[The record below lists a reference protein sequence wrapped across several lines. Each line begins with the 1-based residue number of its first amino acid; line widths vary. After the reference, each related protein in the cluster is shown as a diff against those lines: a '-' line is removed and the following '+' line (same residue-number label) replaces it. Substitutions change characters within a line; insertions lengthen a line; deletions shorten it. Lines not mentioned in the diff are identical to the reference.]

1 MTRVAALLC
10 VALLISSQA
19 DADPFTWT
27 FSGIA
32 DAGHWDANDL
42 TGLAYTLRVTT
53 DSAAPDQNS
62 FNDFGT
68 FGNVPAEI
76 EIETLGTRTLGNF
89 AFIEQ
94 FTSATSDR
102 LRVRGPNGG
111 AESVLQI
118 PLGILGDPDFLSVF
132 GPVQT
137 LGVGSMFK
145 ITDPGI
151 PNPPFE
157 IIDLDNATSRI
168 TVSTT
173 QVPEPTTIA
182 LLGVGLAV
190 TAIRSRRRRNRN

>member
-1 MTRVAALLC
+1 
-10 VALLISSQA
+10 LIA
-19 DADPFTWT
+19 GPAYADPFTWT
-27 FSGIA
+27 FTGIA

-53 DSAAPDQNS
+53 DGAAPNENP
-62 FNDFGT
+62 FPGFGT
-68 FGNVPAEI
+68 WGNLTAEI
-76 EIETLGTRTLGNF
+76 EIETLGIRTLGNF

-94 FTSATSDR
+94 FSTQTSNR

-111 AESVLQI
+111 PESVLQI
-118 PLGILGDPDFLSVF
+118 PLGVLGDPASLSVF

-157 IIDLDNATSRI
+157 LIDLDNATSRI
-168 TVSTT
+168 TVATT
-173 QVPEPTTIA
+173 LAPEPATIT
-182 LLGVGLAV
+182 LFGMGLAV
-190 TAIRSRRRRNRN
+190 AAIRSWSRRKRN

>member
-1 MTRVAALLC
+1 VLLF
-10 VALLISSQA
+10 VALLLGGPA
-19 DADPFTWT
+19 YADPFTWT

-32 DAGHWDANDL
+32 SAGHWDANDL

-53 DSAAPDQNS
+53 DSAAPNQNP
-62 FNDFGT
+62 FHGFGT
-68 FGNVPAEI
+68 WGNLPAEI
-76 EIETLGTRTLGNF
+76 NIQTLGIRTLGNF
-89 AFIEQ
+89 ASIEQ
-94 FTSATSDR
+94 FSTSTSDR

-111 AESVLQI
+111 TESVLQI
-118 PLGILGDPDFLSVF
+118 PLGVLGDPAFLSVF

-157 IIDLDNATSRI
+157 LIQLDTATSRI

-173 QVPEPTTIA
+173 LAPEPATIT
-182 LLGVGLAV
+182 LLGMGLAV
-190 TAIRSRRRRNRN
+190 AAIRSRSRRKRN